1 MDRSSISTLI
11 WTAAILLYGIYEYRR
26 RERRHR
32 IDMEYI
38 RRRIEP
44 PAESELLVPRWRI
57 ATVALTAFILT
68 GGAVFLVYTGTR
80 FPYAMTPMI
89 VAACIFLALAVPL
102 IFMIVRDSRLPRGR
116 LRRSP

>member
-11 WTAAILLYGIYEYRR
+11 WTAAILLYGIYESRR

-38 RRRIEP
+38 RRKIEP
-44 PAESELLVPRWRI
+44 PADSELLVPRWRI
-57 ATVALTAFILT
+57 ATVALTVFILI
-68 GGAVFLVYTGTR
+68 GGAGFLIYTGSR

-89 VAACIFLALAVPL
+89 VTACIFLALAIPL
-102 IFMIVRDSRLPRGR
+102 VVMIVRDARLPHGK
-116 LRRSP
+116 LRRPL